1 MVSSKV
7 VIQNQ
12 TGLHARPASDF
23 VNFVKTFE
31 GCKIEI
37 ENADGK
43 RVKASSL
50 LKILSLGIKTGSE
63 LTVHCDGEGEQEVL
77 EKVVKFMSEL
87 ED

>member
-7 VIQNQ
+7 VIQNE

-23 VNFVKTFE
+23 VNFVKTFS
-31 GCKIEI
+31 CKIEI
-37 ENADGK
+37 ENAEGK
-43 RVKASSL
+43 RVKGSSL

-63 LTVHCDGEGEQEVL
+63 LTVYCDGEGEQEAL

>member
-23 VNFVKTFE
+23 VNFVKTF

-37 ENADGK
+37 ENTEGK
-43 RVKASSL
+43 RVKGSSL

-63 LTVHCDGEGEQEVL
+63 LTVYCEGEGEQEAL
-77 EKVVKFMSEL
+77 EKVVKFLSEL